1 MNWIILNRFK
11 ILVKGKKSKLGLKG
25 IQEEHKAFL
34 QNLLSNDVANLPD
47 KNFNYNLM
55 LDAKGSPILDFF
67 VYNDENTYILDTDQ
81 EPSQI
86 IEKLNK
92 LKLSLQVFFEALDSK
107 HIYIFGQDSEKFL
120 TDLGFP
126 IPENFSFVKLDGL
139 YVAKNPLRLGISGY
153 DIFGNI
159 DSILEKLDK
168 TLEISPEEYEDLRVK
183 NCIPKIGKELKENIL
198 PLETN
203 IWKYAI
209 SLNKGCYVGQ
219 EAVARV
225 YYRGKPP
232 RVMAKFQFDKEV
244 NEGDKITLEGKPIG
258 TITSLTKD
266 KKEGIGF
273 ILRAKVEEGKN
284 FDGIILVK
292 TCEEL
297 NV

>member
-25 IQEEHKAFL
+25 IHEEHKAFL

-47 KNFNYNLM
+47 KKFNYNLM

-126 IPENFSFVKLDGL
+126 IP
-139 YVAKNPLRLGISGY
+139 
-153 DIFGNI
+153 
-159 DSILEKLDK
+159 
-168 TLEISPEEYEDLRVK
+168 
-183 NCIPKIGKELKENIL
+183 
-198 PLETN
+198 
-203 IWKYAI
+203 
-209 SLNKGCYVGQ
+209 
-219 EAVARV
+219 
-225 YYRGKPP
+225 
-232 RVMAKFQFDKEV
+232 
-244 NEGDKITLEGKPIG
+244 
-258 TITSLTKD
+258 
-266 KKEGIGF
+266 
-273 ILRAKVEEGKN
+273 
-284 FDGIILVK
+284 
-292 TCEEL
+292 
-297 NV
+297 